1 LNAMMKQLSSYASV
15 VYKYKKLNVELGGRF
30 NKHSEYG
37 NNFTFTFNPS
47 WRLNS
52 GIKTF
57 ANLYSAFKTPTL
69 YQLFDDFAGN
79 PGLTPEKGIIAEA
92 GAEMLKGKNF
102 TARVVGFYRK
112 TNDAIIYSF
121 NPSDFTSRYI
131 NASRQINYGAEL
143 EASFTKGPWKINANY
158 TFTSGKTT
166 ASFDGTGSPL
176 GKDTSYY
183 NLYRIPKHNLNLD
196 AGFRVNK
203 SLYISTQLRSISKRE
218 EFIYSA
224 PPATLDAYTT
234 IDLYGEYKFSTVVR
248 TFIHLK
254 NITNKQYFDILGYNA
269 RRFNITAGINFQL

>member
-1 LNAMMKQLSSYASV
+1 MTISV
-15 VYKYKKLNVELGGRF
+15 TICCNTIL
-30 NKHSEYG
+30 YG

-52 GIKTF
+52 GIKAF

-92 GAEMLKGKNF
+92 GAEMLKGKSF
-102 TARVVGFYRK
+102 TARMVGFYRK

-143 EASFTKGPWKINANY
+143 EAAFTKGPWKISANY

-166 ASFDGTGSPL
+166 AAFDGTGTAL
-176 GKDTSYY
+176 GKDTSYF
-183 NLYRIPKHNLNLD
+183 NLYRIPKHAFNLD
-196 AGFRVNK
+196 AGFRVNQ
-203 SLYISTQLRSISKRE
+203 SLYVSAQLRSISERE
-218 EFIYSA
+218 EFIYGD

-234 IDLYGEYKFSTVVR
+234 IDLYGEYKFSTLVR
-248 TFIHLK
+248 TFIQLK